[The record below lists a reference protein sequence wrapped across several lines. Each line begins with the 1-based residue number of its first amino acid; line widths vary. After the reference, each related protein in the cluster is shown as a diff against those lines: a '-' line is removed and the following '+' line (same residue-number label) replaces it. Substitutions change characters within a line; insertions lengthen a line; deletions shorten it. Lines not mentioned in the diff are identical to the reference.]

1 MHDILLVFEYRTAN
15 KKSIQKGVINITNKC
30 NAPARSFSNK
40 ESENN
45 VKSYAPCDEGKGWN
59 KFDFKSAEH
68 HVKKLQ
74 RRIEK
79 ALLERNFRKATY
91 LYHLMIHSH
100 SAKMLAV
107 KAVTSNRGKYTS
119 GIDNVVWL
127 TPEDKY
133 NAALSLN
140 RRGYTPR
147 PLKRIYIPK
156 RNGGFRPLSI
166 PTMKDRAMQTL
177 YKFATEPIS
186 ELLADENSYGF
197 RPNRST
203 RDALI
208 RCCRILYSRKD
219 YSWVLKTDVK
229 SCFDNISHEWIMDN
243 IPIDKEILWKFLKCG
258 MVHKGK
264 KHITNQG
271 VPQGGAISPM
281 ICNMA
286 LDGLERK
293 LTESLQD
300 VEYIRYADDILVISP
315 YPIKLAQAVKI
326 MNDFL
331 TVRGLSLSAD
341 KTTITEASK
350 GFSFLGWRI
359 QAGDELPLITPDR
372 SNIESLFEKV
382 SGILFGYEEFEK
394 FCEEVK
400 PTIIGWTGYHKGVV
414 DKDYFNIIARAL
426 EKTIRSAND
435 GLSPNLS
442 QFF

>member
-1 MHDILLVFEYRTAN
+1 M
-15 KKSIQKGVINITNKC
+15 
-30 NAPARSFSNK
+30 
-40 ESENN
+40 
-45 VKSYAPCDEGKGWN
+45 PCDEGKDWSE
-59 KFDFKSAEH
+59 FDFTSAKH
-68 HVKKLQ
+68 RVQKLQ

-79 ALLERNFRKATY
+79 ALIEGEYGKASY
-91 LYHLMIHSH
+91 LIHSLTHSH

-107 KAVTSNRGKYTS
+107 KVVTSNRGKYTP
-119 GIDNVVWL
+119 GIDNVLWN
-127 TPEDKY
+127 THKDKY
-133 NAALSLN
+133 NAALSLE

-156 RNGGFRPLSI
+156 RNGGVRPLSI

-177 YKFATEPIS
+177 YKFALEPVS

-229 SCFDNISHEWIMDN
+229 SCFDNISHKWIMDR
-243 IPIDKEILWKFLKCG
+243 IPIDKEILLKFLKCG
-258 MVHKGK
+258 FVHRCK
-264 KHITNQG
+264 KSATDSG
-271 VPQGGAISPM
+271 VPQGGAISPI

-286 LDGLERK
+286 MDGLERTLK
-293 LTESLQD
+293 ESLHD
-300 VEYIRYADDILVISP
+300 IEFIRYADDILVISP
-315 YPIKLAQAVKI
+315 YANKLGQAI
-326 MNDFL
+326 GIINEFL
-331 TVRGLSLSAD
+331 SSRGLRLSSD
-341 KTTITEASK
+341 KTSITEARK

-372 SNIESLFEKV
+372 SNVESLFYKV
-382 SGILFGYEEFEK
+382 SDIFFGYEEYEK

-414 DKDYFNIIARAL
+414 DKDFFKEIARAL
-426 EKTIRSAND
+426 EKTIGSAND